1 MDPFAVLFVF
11 WVSLD
16 TGIVANIRTKKSD
29 GGDGPGID
37 PGQVQAKRAGRA
49 GRAELEDRQPK
60 LKTMASNQI
69 TMGSVARRVVPP
81 LKGS

>member
-16 TGIVANIRTKKSD
+16 TGIVANICTKKSD

-37 PGQVQAKRAGRA
+37 PGKVQAKRVGRP

-60 LKTMASNQI
+60 LTTMASNQI